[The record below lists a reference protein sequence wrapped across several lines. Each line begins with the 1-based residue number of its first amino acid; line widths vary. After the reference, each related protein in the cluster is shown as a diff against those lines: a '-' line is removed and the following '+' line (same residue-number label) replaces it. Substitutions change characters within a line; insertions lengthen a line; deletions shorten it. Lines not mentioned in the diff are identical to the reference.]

1 MVSVST
7 VAAEVAMTPVHI
19 TRSLVGRWS
28 VPKGKPPLFLFG
40 FNPWKTFMVD
50 WFPDYDVRFVPM
62 KVWPIDFEINWR
74 WQILAD
80 RRSRVLAWQYKGL
93 PKVKAF
99 CARHGVPFHFVED
112 GFIRSVSLGALKA
125 PPLSLVF
132 DSKDMF
138 FNANEPT
145 DLEAIL
151 ATYDFDAD
159 PVLMARS
166 RTVIARLLSSRLSK
180 YNSAVAVDIEAV
192 LGPKDRK
199 RVLVIGQ
206 VERDASIKYGSQ
218 QPYTNNDLVW
228 TARRENPDAQVIY
241 KPHPEVMQGTA
252 EALSDPELVSEA
264 AQILRQDI
272 SLADALDSADHV
284 YTITSLSGFEALL
297 RGIKVTTLGCPFY
310 SGWGLTD
317 DRQPNDRRHRKLT
330 VEQIFAASYILY
342 PRYFDPVAR
351 QPVEI
356 EGALDI
362 LADMR
367 TRTLAEGE
375 RGGQRAGAE
384 QGASSP
390 IRAG

>member
-1 MVSVST
+1 
-7 VAAEVAMTPVHI
+7 
-19 TRSLVGRWS
+19 
-28 VPKGKPPLFLFG
+28 
-40 FNPWKTFMVD
+40 MVD

-166 RTVIARLLSSRLSK
+166 RAVIARLLSSRLSK

-199 RVLVIGQ
+199 RVLVVGQ
-206 VERDASIKYGSQ
+206 VERDASIRYGSL

-317 DRQPNDRRHRKLT
+317 DRQPNDRRHRRLT

-375 RGGQRAGAE
+375 GGGRCAGTG
-384 QGASSP
+384 QGAPSP